1 MSKLLDV
8 YLHQDKVGQLRVRD
22 GQMGFEYAADWLGNP
37 SAKPLSRSLPL
48 KEGRFSRK
56 HCRGFFAGLLPE
68 QEKRS
73 TIARRLGVSEQ
84 NDFALLEALGGEC
97 AGAVTL
103 MPAGEAL
110 PDTDYRYRDL
120 STSQLAEI
128 LQELPNRPLM
138 AGEEGVRL
146 SLAGAQ
152 DKIAVRVN
160 EGKISL
166 PLGTAPSTHILKPA
180 IPRFAGVVQNEALC
194 LNLASA
200 IGLNVA
206 KAEIGQV
213 EGIEYL
219 LVQRYDRKVL
229 LYPASPPYNFIGLG
243 HLHTVPHTPT
253 IREWPYR
260 LHQED
265 FCQALGIPP
274 EQKYQNEGGPS
285 LKQCFDLLREVSSVP
300 AQDLQRILD
309 AVIFNYLIGN
319 HDAHGKN
326 FSLLYISEFAILILN
341 GIGVQLAPLYDLLCT
356 VYYPQLSPKM
366 AMKIGGEYDS
376 ADVTPE
382 HFAQMAADIGFS
394 EKMVV
399 RRVPEM
405 AETIIKALA
414 EMEMTHPVARDIAKV
429 IAARCERV
437 LEMF

>member
-48 KEGRFSRK
+48 QEGRFSRK

-73 TIARRLGVSEQ
+73 AIARRLGVSEQ

-103 MPAGEAL
+103 MPAGAPL
-110 PDTDYRYRDL
+110 PDTDFRYRTL
-120 STSQLAEI
+120 SASQLADI
-128 LQELPNRPLM
+128 VRELPNRPLM

-152 DKIAVRVN
+152 DKVAVRVDQDGN
-160 EGKISL
+160 MSL

-200 IGLNVA
+200 IGLIAA
-206 KAEIGQV
+206 KAEVGQV

-219 LVQRYDRKVL
+219 LVQRYDREML
-229 LYPASPPYNFIGLG
+229 LR
-243 HLHTVPHTPT
+243 H
-253 IREWPYR
+253 
-260 LHQED
+260 HQED

-285 LKQCFDLLREVSSVP
+285 LKACFALLREVSSVP
-300 AQDLQRILD
+300 AQDLQRLLD
-309 AVIFNYLIGN
+309 AVIFNFLIGN

-326 FSLLYISEFAILILN
+326 FSLLYEREYRTIISAEPRF
-341 GIGVQLAPLYDLLCT
+341 QLAPLYDLLCT

-376 ADVTPE
+376 KEITPE

-405 AETIIKALA
+405 ARKILKALD
-414 EMEMTHPVARDIAKV
+414 EMALEQPIARDISGV
-429 IAARCERV
+429 IKARCEHA
-437 LEMF
+437 LETF